1 MALLPILSDGVSE
14 PCFLRMNK
22 IEEKELH
29 ELADL
34 VHEAMIK
41 MNGACNH
48 SGGLADCLIMARWA
62 LTPGYGGGPWDEP
75 WDEEEE

>member
-1 MALLPILSDGVSE
+1 MIPQEEIQ
-14 PCFLRMNK
+14 RMNK